1 MVVVEVLVWY
11 KNNLCSRHRIGITQ
25 YFEMSS
31 ISEQGGQRTTVD
43 DFKRS

>member
-11 KNNLCSRHRIGITQ
+11 KNNLCSQHRIGITQ
-25 YFEMSS
+25 YFGMSS

-43 DFKRS
+43 DF